1 MRSFTGK
8 KKKEPAAEEDK
19 RKRHGQQIVP
29 AFRAEPEQHQAAKPI
44 DNAMEDLEEF
54 NKQMVAGPMQ
64 GTSANERWRPGML
77 ATWAPLPRH
86 VCSCIGTRPRISSPH
101 RTPTMANPW
110 LRGAHEPPTSR

>member
-29 AFRAEPEQHQAAKPI
+29 AFHAEPEQHQAANPI
-44 DNAMEDLEEF
+44 ANAMADRSGEEF

-64 GTSANERWRPGML
+64 ASSGVTIRAFKHTLVFVKGHSQEARPSAKTIWRNLWGERG
-77 ATWAPLPRH
+77 
-86 VCSCIGTRPRISSPH
+86 
-101 RTPTMANPW
+101 
-110 LRGAHEPPTSR
+110 